1 LKDLSGMAWWFPDEI
16 PAFIDEGSNGAAA
29 KPEIGKEGD
38 QMKNQTLRRFTVL
51 SFLLML
57 TAVTVSAQSERFRV
71 ITSFS
76 FIVGQKTLPAGE
88 YTVEP
93 NREDSDNVW
102 LVQGK
107 EGHASALF
115 TTNTVRA
122 SETQEEAKLVFQKY
136 GDRYFLSQIWTPG
149 GNTGRELLMPRLE
162 RQLAKNA
169 IEHRVT
175 VLASG
180 PASRK

>member
-1 LKDLSGMAWWFPDEI
+1 
-16 PAFIDEGSNGAAA
+16 
-29 KPEIGKEGD
+29 
-38 QMKNQTLRRFTVL
+38 MKTQTLRRFTVL
-51 SFLLML
+51 SFLLIL
-57 TAVTVSAQSERFRV
+57 TAVTVSAQSERISV

-93 NREDSDNVW
+93 NRKDSDNVW
-102 LVQGK
+102 LVQSR

-115 TTNTVRA
+115 TTSLVRA
-122 SETQEEAKLVFQKY
+122 SDAQEETKLVFHNY
-136 GDRYFLSQIWTPG
+136 GGQYFLSQIWTAG

-169 IEHRVT
+169 IERQIA

>member
-1 LKDLSGMAWWFPDEI
+1 
-16 PAFIDEGSNGAAA
+16 
-29 KPEIGKEGD
+29 
-38 QMKNQTLRRFTVL
+38 MKKQTLSRFTVL

-57 TAVTVSAQSERFRV
+57 TAVTVSAQSERIRV

-93 NREDSDNVW
+93 NRKDSDNVW
-102 LVQGK
+102 LVQSK
-107 EGHASALF
+107 EGHASALC

-122 SETQEEAKLVFQKY
+122 SETQEEARLVFHRY
-136 GDRYFLSQIWTPG
+136 GGQYFLSQIWTTG

-162 RQLAKNA
+162 SQLAKNA
-169 IEHRVT
+169 IEQRVV

-180 PASRK
+180 SASRN